1 MNYFL
6 NFVASRG
13 KVCPMARPKM
23 ALEQR
28 LNFWVSQ
35 ETYDFYAKLAIRRKQ
50 KISEFLRIVLDKATD
65 LMDENGNFHADLPMS
80 KEDLQRMMREVAAEE
95 VAKAAALHT
104 HADPPAEDPY
114 VAEARKAAENTLR
127 RDEARSVKSD
137 PEPAASSTPT
147 TYPAKRRRII
157 EQA

>member
-1 MNYFL
+1 
-6 NFVASRG
+6 
-13 KVCPMARPKM
+13 M

-65 LMDENGNFHADLPMS
+65 LMDENGDFHSELPMS
-80 KEDLQRMMREVAAEE
+80 KEDLERMMREVAADE

-104 HADPPAEDPY
+104 IPDPPPTEDPY
-114 VAEARKAAENTLR
+114 VAEARKAAENTML
-127 RDEARSVKSD
+127 RDEVRRAKS
-137 PEPAASSTPT
+137 SSTASVASKVLTPQ
-147 TYPAKRRRII
+147 PAKRRRII